1 MSKRHVY
8 VDDEWADRIEEAQ
21 SDESKLN
28 IINEFIDSTKRSYRL
43 DYQSLQ
49 EDVLMYKALMLETK
63 KAFKE
68 ASEEHVKGC
77 YELWEN
83 FEKEISGLKGKT
95 SSLVKVLAPVKEE
108 IKTIKQ
114 NLDSVSLWQIK
125 ELLEIIERIS
135 MLSSDNSDIIKFL
148 LNNYKKE
155 TN

>member
-1 MSKRHVY
+1 MSKRNVY
-8 VDDEWADRIEEAQ
+8 IDDEWAKKIEDAQ
-21 SDESKLN
+21 SDESKLSV
-28 IINEFIDSTKRSYRL
+28 INEFIDSTKRSYRL

-83 FEKEISGLKGKT
+83 FDKEISGLKTKT
-95 SSLVKVLAPVKEE
+95 SSIVQVLNPVKKE
-108 IKTIKQ
+108 IETIKQ
-114 NLDSVSLWQIK
+114 SLDSISLWQIK
-125 ELLEIIERIS
+125 ELLDIVEKIS
-135 MLSSDNSDIIKFL
+135 MLSGNNNDMIKFL

-155 TN
+155 QI